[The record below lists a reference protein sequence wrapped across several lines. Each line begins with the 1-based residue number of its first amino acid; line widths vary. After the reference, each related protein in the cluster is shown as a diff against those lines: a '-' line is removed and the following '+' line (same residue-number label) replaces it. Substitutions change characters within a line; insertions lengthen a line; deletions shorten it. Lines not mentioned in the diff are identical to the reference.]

1 MKRALMTFVLSASLA
16 ALATAGAL
24 RGFRCTDEKCGFQ
37 AEVLTGEGKLA
48 IQVAGYC
55 VECGKM
61 RTVSFLRDD
70 LKTKR
75 PEPAARAR
83 LVLPDGPEI
92 QLNEKS
98 RVIGR
103 AELARALDLD
113 TLGLISRKHFEITYA
128 EDSFFIEDKASP
140 NGTSLNG
147 KAIAGQGPVKLND
160 ADLIEPAGAIKL
172 KFIIL

>member
-75 PEPAARAR
+75 PEPAAR
-83 LVLPDGPEI
+83 VWD
-92 QLNEKS
+92 S
-98 RVIGR
+98 VTGR
-103 AELARALDLD
+103 TLDLYPCPD
-113 TLGLISRKHFEITYA
+113 CKKPFAAVTRMFYCPKCGQKTIA
-128 EDSFFIEDKASP
+128 EEEA
-140 NGTSLNG
+140 G
-147 KAIAGQGPVKLND
+147 KWD
-160 ADLIEPAGAIKL
+160 
-172 KFIIL
+172 